1 MLVQLWDG
9 AVGEGR
15 KKARAIGTT
24 GCLGHLGRGEQ
35 CVMRDF
41 LRKFRSRERC
51 VKRDISRR
59 ISWSRKTSLVNYLL
73 KMKDSKRIA
82 VIENEFG
89 EVNIDR
95 ELVSDNLI
103 EEEDLVCIENG
114 CMCCSM
120 RKDIVKALSTIEK
133 RSTSRG
139 TKVDAIF
146 LETSGLADPSP
157 VAYTFFT
164 NPWVASRFKLDSVI
178 CVVDALHLM
187 EHLQDLKPDGAI
199 NEAVQQ
205 LAFSDIILLNKVDL
219 VTEAV
224 KAEVIA
230 AILCINSSASIVECQ
245 LNDPSRCPSVDSLI
259 NIGSFSVNRALEVDS
274 DFFSKDSDLSDDD
287 LEVSTE
293 SSRRNTSRAPVSRE
307 SAAHQHGADCDV
319 DISTRSCCGLA
330 ADGMA
335 HVHAAGC
342 LHQYTEAGCSPM
354 AGGTKRKSAEI
365 SVRLTASFVSPDVEG
380 GEGQVSLDGNV
391 DFLMGGTSL
400 KKKKKMLHDL
410 SGISSVG
417 IQVVG
422 TLDESR
428 FNMFMRDL
436 LMEKAK
442 DIYRCKGVLAV
453 QGYGDQKFIFQGVH
467 ETICYGPANKPWQ
480 EGEEKVN
487 KIVFIGKGLNR
498 KALIKGFQTCLH
510 SVSQSGG
517 NSAIGPSSEA
527 RQIQSTI

>member
-51 VKRDISRR
+51 VKRDISPMPFAAAQQRGKIPVTVAMLAR
-59 ISWSRKTSLVNYLL
+59 TISWSRKTSLVNYLL

-139 TKVDAIF
+139 ELAAANGGAPRLTAIF

-178 CVVDALHLM
+178 CVVGALHLM

-245 LNDPSRCPSVDSLI
+245 LNNPSRCPSVDSLI

-287 LEVSTE
+287 FEVSTE
-293 SSRRNTSRAPVSRE
+293 SSHRNISRAPVSRE

-380 GEGQVSLDGNV
+380 GEGQVSLDG
-391 DFLMGGTSL
+391 TW
-400 KKKKKMLHDL
+400 
-410 SGISSVG
+410 IS
-417 IQVVG
+417 
-422 TLDESR
+422 
-428 FNMFMRDL
+428 N
-436 LMEKAK
+436 
-442 DIYRCKGVLAV
+442 
-453 QGYGDQKFIFQGVH
+453 
-467 ETICYGPANKPWQ
+467 
-480 EGEEKVN
+480 GE
-487 KIVFIGKGLNR
+487 LR
-498 KALIKGFQTCLH
+498 
-510 SVSQSGG
+510 
-517 NSAIGPSSEA
+517 
-527 RQIQSTI
+527 